1 MLLKRRSEKIERL
14 KKVPLFAGLGQG
26 QLRRIE
32 QAADEVSIDAGKELT
47 RQGTLG
53 RECFLILRGKARV
66 ERSGRLIDRL
76 GAGDCFGEMSLI
88 DRQPRSAT
96 VIAETPLTLLVLDP
110 RSFSALLDDVP
121 ELTKKLLLAMC
132 ARLRKADEKLATR
145 N

>member
-1 MLLKRRSEKIERL
+1 MLLKKRSEKVERL
-14 KKVPLFAGLGQG
+14 KKVPLFAGLSQS
-26 QLRRIE
+26 QLGRIE
-32 QAADEVSIDAGKELT
+32 RATDEVTIDAGKELT

-66 ERSGRLIDRL
+66 ERDGKVMDRL
-76 GAGDCFGEMSLI
+76 GAGDSIGEMSLI

-96 VIAETPLTLLVLDP
+96 VTAETPLTLLVLDS

-121 ELTKKLLLAMC
+121 ELAKKLLVAMS